1 MKKGV
6 LTTLFVAAVPMIMG
20 LSASLDDSTN
30 SENLKPPVK
39 PIATLQTPFENT
51 NKTNLEKKEKPVTS
65 AALLEEVRK
74 VIVNKTKAAAAA
86 KAKTTPKPK
95 PAPKVDKEAL
105 LAQKV
110 ENVPGFNPKDL
121 YLINKA
127 GKYVKHKDAFANKI
141 KQMADKLQIPPEWIM
156 GIIDSESGF
165 NPRVNNKK
173 GSGARG
179 LLQFM
184 PLTCKEFGYKKVP
197 NSPLEQ
203 LDFCYKYLR
212 SRQKHFGTFKS
223 FTDVKLSVL
232 YPVAVG
238 KSSSFVLY
246 SSPSTAYYQNSGL
259 DMNKDGA
266 ITVSDIESY
275 MRKNYGSLYNS

>member
-6 LTTLFVAAVPMIMG
+6 LTTFFVAAVPMIMG

-30 SENLKPPVK
+30 SERLETPEKS
-39 PIATLQTPFENT
+39 IAKQTPFEN
-51 NKTNLEKKEKPVTS
+51 KTDLEKKEKTISVATIAKELQASIAARKSLKASTPV
-65 AALLEEVRK
+65 
-74 VIVNKTKAAAAA
+74 
-86 KAKTTPKPK
+86 PKPK
-95 PAPKVDKEAL
+95 PKPKVDKEAL

-110 ENVPGFNPKDL
+110 VKVPGFNPKEL

-127 GKYVKHKDAFANKI
+127 GKYVKHKDAFAYKVKEI
-141 KQMADKLQIPPEWIM
+141 ADKLQIPPEWIM

-184 PLTCKEFGYKKVP
+184 PLTCKEFGYKNVP

-203 LDFCYKYLR
+203 LDFCYKYLKN
-212 SRQKHFGTFKS
+212 RQKYFGAFKS

-266 ITVSDIESY
+266 ITVSDIERY
-275 MRKNYGSLYNS
+275 MRKNYESLYNS